1 MYIFVCV
8 SNKDFVDFNI
18 KLNNTRLCFKVLCI
32 HWYKYLTI
40 NRNIELSLYFW
51 SNFFFFFFFFWF
63 LFISIFIFHLI
74 SLFLFIKIKVMA
86 LSSFSLL
93 IDCSEEFLVN
103 SVVRK
108 TKEYKIMFQSWGLL
122 FDCNKHVSSAFF
134 YFLCAQQINE
144 KFFFLSIDFRKSQ
157 IFTNSKKAFLSTKNE
172 RR

>member
-51 SNFFFFFFFFWF
+51 SNFFFFFFFWF
-63 LFISIFIFHLI
+63 LFISNFIFHLI

-108 TKEYKIMFQSWGLL
+108 TKEYKIMFQSWGLP

-134 YFLCAQQINE
+134 DFLCAQQINE
-144 KFFFLSIDFRKSQ
+144 NFFFLSIDFRKSQ